1 MYVIASQPYPN
12 TEFLPSPA
20 ILYRVDGG
28 RLEKVRTITT
38 YWQNTLFVH
47 SYPDKGYVFVG
58 SVGARNGA
66 FLLDVLDLRSLS
78 LERTLELDGCWGCN
92 ASNHREGCMGCRYAT
107 SHLLNRDGRQIYM
120 IRTGTWYS
128 EQLDCSCRDLG
139 VDVVS
144 GETIEG
150 LGTGALRLAYHYGAP
165 GGLVDGGE
173 FGAGIY
179 AEGTRAVAR
188 GEDDSKGH
196 YLGWSL
202 PPDLKLDSRTWRSSA
217 QLFVNNDYV
226 RVLAPVP
233 SGAPGDRPTS
243 KVFYVFD
250 KAAGQWSEL
259 LLPGSGVFRAASG
272 NYASNLDG
280 SGIYYP
286 LRAFREW
293 LAAEEIHA
301 YEPSPL
307 DRRRLNEIRFG
318 EAPRGPFRLPLE
330 RFNARSSMPTG
341 RLLLHNAQT
350 RENVTHDTGE
360 PDSEVLY
367 VDGSG
372 VVHLRIGDELRRA
385 RIEEGGLGKREIVVK
400 APEVAAVHWL
410 FFGRE

>member
-12 TEFLPSPA
+12 TEFLPTPA
-20 ILYRVDGG
+20 ILFRVEDG

-38 YWQNTLFVH
+38 YRQDTLFVH

-66 FLLDVLDLRSLS
+66 FLLDVLDLRTLR

-150 LGTGALRLAYHYGAP
+150 LSTGALRLAYHYGAP
-165 GGLVDGGE
+165 GGLIDGGE
-173 FGAGIY
+173 FGAGVY
-179 AEGTRAVAR
+179 AEGARAVAR
-188 GEDDSKGH
+188 EEGDSKGH

-202 PPDLKLDSRTWRSSA
+202 PPNLKLGSGTWRSSA

-233 SGAPGDRPTS
+233 RGALGDGSPS
-243 KVFYVFD
+243 KMFFVFD
-250 KAAGQWSEL
+250 KAAGEWSEL

-272 NYASNLDG
+272 HYVSNLDG

-286 LRAFREW
+286 MRAFREW
-293 LAAEEIHA
+293 LAAEEIRA
-301 YEPSPL
+301 YEPSPR
-307 DRRRLNEIRFG
+307 DRRRLDEIRFG
-318 EAPRGPFRLPLE
+318 AAPRGPFLLPLE
-330 RFNARSSMPTG
+330 RFNERRSVPTG

-350 RENVTHDTGE
+350 RENVTYDTDE

-367 VDGSG
+367 VDGSS
-372 VVHLRIGDELRRA
+372 VVYFRVGDELRRA
-385 RIEEGGLGKREIVVK
+385 RIEEGGLGKLEIVVK